1 MNSANIVNSSLSAKY
16 FVHFYAVFNE
26 IEQGDMS
33 EHAALAEKL
42 VA

>member
-1 MNSANIVNSSLSAKY
+1 MNGANIVNSSLSAKH

-26 IEQGDMS
+26 VEQVGMS
-33 EHAALAEKL
+33 EHAALTEKL